1 MSVELLVDLSLSDIE
16 EDAFIEY
23 LGADSGVYPLPNP
36 IEKLR
41 SFIIEPIT
49 PYNLVPICINSM
61 WLIEQHTMDA
71 DRRQKIDLVCMILR
85 SYPELNDEQHLFY
98 SLVEKLYRAV
108 DNRRL
113 EQLRRLEEPRCC
125 CVIL

>member
-49 PYNLVPICINSM
+49 PYNIVPIAINCM
-61 WLIEQHTMDA
+61 WLVEQHTIDA
-71 DRRQKIDLVCMILR
+71 NRRQKIDLCVMLLQ
-85 SYPELNDEQHLFY
+85 SFPELNDEQHLFH

-113 EQLRRLEEPRCC
+113 EQLRLLEDPRCC
-125 CVIL
+125 VML